1 MGQKWIIDVLSDLQ
15 AFAQKND
22 LPLLAD
28 QLVLTA
34 RVAQAEIAPLTKGAP
49 LAVVGDGAE
58 AGQLSGETGTGPRA

>member
-15 AFAQKND
+15 AFARKND

-28 QLVLTA
+28 QLGQTTLVA
-34 RVAQAEIAPLTKGAP
+34 RAEIAPMAEGTP
-49 LAVVGDGAE
+49 RAVVGDGGD